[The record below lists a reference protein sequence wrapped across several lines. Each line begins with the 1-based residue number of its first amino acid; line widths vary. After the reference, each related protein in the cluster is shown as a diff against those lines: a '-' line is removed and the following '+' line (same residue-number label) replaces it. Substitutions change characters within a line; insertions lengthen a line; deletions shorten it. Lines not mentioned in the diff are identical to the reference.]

1 MLRSATCAGDDAL
14 GAARAD
20 VLDVTAALVEVAD
33 HRAEELVVDRD
44 LDRHDRLEP

>member
-1 MLRSATCAGDDAL
+1 MLRSATCAATTRLAPRD
-14 GAARAD
+14 AD
-20 VLDVTAALVEVAD
+20 VLDVTAALVEIAD